1 MKTLSRIIAVIS
13 LIIII
18 LAISYLVHTAK
29 ALQNMNIQEI
39 INEITKAA

>member
-1 MKTLSRIIAVIS
+1 MKTLRRIIAVIS
-13 LIIII
+13 LFIII

-39 INEITKAA
+39 INEITKTA

>member
-1 MKTLSRIIAVIS
+1 MKTLRRIIAVIS

-39 INEITKAA
+39 VDEITKAA